1 MPKVLHALS
10 DMEFDEISTVPSGD
24 NIHAKIVLAKAAPGS
39 LEVHTNTPNM
49 TAAKGKKSKAV
60 VINSNKVTP
69 PDLDDDEDTGD
80 GDEDDED
87 DTDNEDSDDWG
98 DLQNNGAATGQKSG
112 QGNGMSGDEANAQAD
127 EDDDEDQELEDDVE
141 NASDSDEDDEDNSQN
156 EDSKAN
162 RARKGVGATAE
173 GATGILP
180 VSFSRSR
187 KAMAKS
193 MRWSAEDAARHAGTY
208 HIGLSKIH
216 VRKDGHIDLMQRG
229 RTKLIRA
236 GTPNHSAFMSMV
248 TRPGVS
254 GDLEKSDNR
263 FAGMTKAEIKSSIS
277 KSPVD
282 LILRHGRK
290 KAGLGLG
297 NICPHCGGLL
307 GGKADPAL
315 HTHEQCEIE
324 KNSRGNI
331 LDHLEV
337 FHNKR
342 GLRGKGLRGLVVFHR
357 VLHEHGN
364 LNHDVTSR
372 AITRPKEVEKGA
384 HWGGDARPPKPSVPG
399 DLASHIKIQHG
410 VDPGGEASA
419 AMHIRLHKIGKVLHP
434 HVHSGLF
441 FGKSDIRADIDH
453 VRNDHLRKFAGAGD
467 WARASHLANAHDVAD
482 EKLASL
488 TKAQAIRKH
497 RDFHRSITRA
507 FGKSDISKSISAAD
521 RAAIPLSDFADKVH
535 RKFPIDTP
543 AHAHSAWMLRGRST
557 CGCDK
562 TKIASAI
569 KRIAGRKGFKLP
581 DAALA
586 KSDEVVLSK
595 GLVMAFSHM
604 DRAGKVAH
612 INRAHGIPV
621 ARGMSELNMTRIHNA
636 HHRSGEFLHTPN
648 LPIHEHRA
656 IGALPRIAKS
666 DEVEVSKA
674 DKTYFYK
681 YVRGEDVDLAQWLKD
696 NPHGDIEKY
705 VRGSAPISKG
715 PFGRSLNL
723 TSADMVHHINEF
735 HMGGRTLGFG
745 QRGKLLHRATMR
757 NLVDAHVALHAAGH
771 LAPGVH
777 PTVQNPRPRI

>member
-1 MPKVLHALS
+1 
-10 DMEFDEISTVPSGD
+10 MEFDEISTVPSGD

-277 KSPVD
+277 KGPVD

-441 FGKSDIRADIDH
+441 FGKS
-453 VRNDHLRKFAGAGD
+453 G
-467 WARASHLANAHDVAD
+467 
-482 EKLASL
+482 
-488 TKAQAIRKH
+488 
-497 RDFHRSITRA
+497 
-507 FGKSDISKSISAAD
+507 ISKSISAAE
-521 RAAIPLSDFADKVH
+521 RSSIPLSDFADKVH
-535 RKFPIDTP
+535 RKYPIDTP